1 MKLKRWKII
10 LLSEFLLVAILSN
23 IDKTFILSCICIL
36 VHEATHILV
45 AKLKGSRFNNLQFH
59 IYGAKVE
66 LMDLEELTNK
76 DKFYIYISGAM
87 ANIIIMSISW
97 IMSKHCDREIFNILV
112 KLNFSLAFFNL
123 LPAYPLDGARVFE
136 IILSRKLSF
145 KKAQKIIA
153 IISYVIATFFI
164 LVSISMAIF
173 LRKFNI
179 SLLIIGAII
188 INITKIEN
196 KSTMYILMGNV
207 FKKRNNVIKNGFIE
221 NKSISVHYKQGL
233 VKVLTYVD
241 KNRFNIFYILNDDMK
256 LIYILNED
264 ELLEALKLYGN
275 ISIEDYVNNKKG
287 TS

>member
-10 LLSEFLLVAILSN
+10 LLSEFLLVAILVN

-45 AKLKGSRFNNLQFH
+45 AKLKGSKFNNLQFH

-66 LMDLEELTNK
+66 LMDLEELINK

-97 IMSKHCDREIFNILV
+97 IISKHCDREIFNILV

-188 INITKIEN
+188 INIIKIEN

-264 ELLEALKLYGN
+264 ELLEALRLYGN

>member
-1 MKLKRWKII
+1 
-10 LLSEFLLVAILSN
+10 
-23 IDKTFILSCICIL
+23 
-36 VHEATHILV
+36 
-45 AKLKGSRFNNLQFH
+45 
-59 IYGAKVE
+59 
-66 LMDLEELTNK
+66 
-76 DKFYIYISGAM
+76 
-87 ANIIIMSISW
+87 
-97 IMSKHCDREIFNILV
+97 
-112 KLNFSLAFFNL
+112 
-123 LPAYPLDGARVFE
+123 
-136 IILSRKLSF
+136 
-145 KKAQKIIA
+145 
-153 IISYVIATFFI
+153 
-164 LVSISMAIF
+164 MAIF